1 MLPVKPFAQSPDFC
15 GPACL
20 KMVLEFFGVK
30 KSEAELVKLS
40 GADRLHGA
48 TAQELV
54 NAAKLLGFEAEYH
67 DYSSLEELRG
77 YLDNQIP
84 VIVDWFSHDDGHY
97 SVVVDMDEE
106 NIFLQN
112 PEIGNL
118 QAIDLVTFK
127 RVWFD
132 FEPDFLN
139 KSDDVIIR
147 RVIAIHPTK

>member
-20 KMVLEFFGVK
+20 KMVLEFYGVK

-48 TAQELV
+48 TGEELV
-54 NAAKLLGFEAEYH
+54 EAAKKLGFIA
-67 DYSSLEELRG
+67 ELRDNCELDDIRH
-77 YLDNQIP
+77 YLEQGTP

-106 NIFLQN
+106 NIFLQD
-112 PEIGNL
+112 PEVGSL
-118 QAIDLVTFK
+118 KALDHVTFK

-132 FEPDFLN
+132 FEPDFLTN
-139 KSDDVIIR
+139 PSQIIIR
-147 RVIAIHPTK
+147 RLIVIKPNV